1 MCLSGL
7 LCVHGRQ
14 CWGEGF
20 VGWEIHFHV
29 SFLPL
34 ICPPLPLISALGF
47 LLSAAFLFCYIV
59 PAALHPSSLHFP
71 FSPAWLTRLPLP
83 LAPVGC
89 GSGSGRCPDAEKC
102 PALGRLWKALL
113 LSPLLPP
120 QPCHLLPTRGRS
132 RPPLLHGALCELAL
146 SNRADRLPLPRHV
159 SSPGLPEN
167 CQI

>member
-47 LLSAAFLFCYIV
+47 LLSAAFLFCY
-59 PAALHPSSLHFP
+59 PPSLLPPFP
-71 FSPAWLTRLPLP
+71 FLTCLANPP
-83 LAPVGC
+83 SLAPGSRWLW
-89 GSGSGRCPDAEKC
+89 SGSGHCPDAEKC

-113 LSPLLPP
+113 LSLLLPP
-120 QPCHLLPTRGRS
+120 RPCYLPPALGRGR
-132 RPPLLHGALCELAL
+132 PPVLHTALCELAL
-146 SNRADRLPLPRHV
+146 
-159 SSPGLPEN
+159 
-167 CQI
+167 